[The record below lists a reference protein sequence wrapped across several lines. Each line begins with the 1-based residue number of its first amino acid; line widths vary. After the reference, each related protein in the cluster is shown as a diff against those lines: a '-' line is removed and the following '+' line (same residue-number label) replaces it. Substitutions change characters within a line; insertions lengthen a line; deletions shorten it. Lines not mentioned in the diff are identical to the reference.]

1 MPLNGYSSTVWL
13 RPEVSDML
21 ELELQAAVSHV
32 KWDLSL
38 TSGLT
43 SAVRAPNQG
52 TISPA
57 PDTFVSSC

>member
-21 ELELQAAVSHV
+21 ELEFQAAVSHV

-43 SAVRAPNQG
+43 VRAPNQG